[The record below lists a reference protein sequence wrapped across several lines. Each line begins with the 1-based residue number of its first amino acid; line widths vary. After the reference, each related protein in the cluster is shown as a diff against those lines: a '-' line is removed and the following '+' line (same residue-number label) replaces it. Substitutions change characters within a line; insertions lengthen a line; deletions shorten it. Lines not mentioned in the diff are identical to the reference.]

1 MICFK
6 YSTTPFGINVIAK
19 HAALLAQVS
28 GTQFLRVGAFKA
40 VIFFCVRYQDA
51 SSLRSPRDT
60 FNPRLSLQ
68 LIHLLPES
76 PDSPFMF
83 VGGKNLFNSQIFREV
98 SFLNL
103 L

>member
-1 MICFK
+1 MTFFK
-6 YSTTPFGINVIAK
+6 DSTTPFGINAIAK

-28 GTQFLRVGAFKA
+28 GTQFLRLGAFKA
-40 VIFFCVRYQDA
+40 VIFFCVQYQDA

-76 PDSPFMF
+76 PDSLFMF
-83 VGGKNLFNSQIFREV
+83 VEKNSL
-98 SFLNL
+98 
-103 L
+103 

>member
-1 MICFK
+1 MTFFK

-19 HAALLAQVS
+19 HVALLAQVS
-28 GTQFLRVGAFKA
+28 GTQFLRLGAYKA
-40 VIFFCVRYQDA
+40 VIFFCVQYHDA

-60 FNPRLSLQ
+60 FNSRLSLQ

-83 VGGKNLFNSQIFREV
+83 VGKKNLFNSQIFREV